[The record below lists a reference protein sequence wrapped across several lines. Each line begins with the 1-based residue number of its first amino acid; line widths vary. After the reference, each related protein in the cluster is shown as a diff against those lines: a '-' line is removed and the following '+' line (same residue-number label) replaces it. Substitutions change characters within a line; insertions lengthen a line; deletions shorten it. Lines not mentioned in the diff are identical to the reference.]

1 MGIGW
6 ALPWQGRKW
15 FDSAYYQEIEAP
27 LDSCWM
33 LDAMVGDGGRTI
45 GFVHLMRPRSA
56 RPFTVDDVH
65 RLDRL
70 RPWLAHALRPQP
82 PDVSGPGG
90 QTAMAAAGAPARS
103 GQMILN
109 ADGRLVVQT
118 PSLEFLLSILAG
130 KFANYLRPLPGRDRL
145 PAPILKLLRR
155 IAGAANG
162 TSNTASDAGFDRLWR
177 SRARSAMARA
187 SGHTPGRRRQGSEK
201 LSHSGD
207 DRTARVPIAHA
218 ARTLRESGA
227 TPAQV
232 KVGIQL
238 AFGRTKPVIADELGI
253 QISSVVDVTKRL
265 YQTLDVHNPAELST
279 KIWLGQKQDE
289 WRARAE
295 D

>member
-1 MGIGW
+1 VGAVEHLKTLCCLGLPPESAMIAVVPLLHEIIPHGWTRLALVAPDATMTAVYHEHPAAAALVRERLHTHFSDPTGLCSLWVPAVRAVGIGW

-109 ADGRLVVQT
+109 ADARLVVQT
-118 PSLEFLLSILAG
+118 PSLEFLLSILA
-130 KFANYLRPLPGRDRL
+130 
-145 PAPILKLLRR
+145 
-155 IAGAANG
+155 
-162 TSNTASDAGFDRLWR
+162 ASQSITCGPSL
-177 SRARSAMARA
+177 
-187 SGHTPGRRRQGSEK
+187 
-201 LSHSGD
+201 
-207 DRTARVPIAHA
+207 
-218 ARTLRESGA
+218 GA
-227 TPAQV
+227 TGCP
-232 KVGIQL
+232 
-238 AFGRTKPVIADELGI
+238 RP
-253 QISSVVDVTKRL
+253 
-265 YQTLDVHNPAELST
+265 Y
-279 KIWLGQKQDE
+279 
-289 WRARAE
+289 
-295 D
+295 